1 MAKKISSRDI
11 FAEVDIFK
19 GIRDSADDTIKKMEL
34 LQIEVQETATALKK
48 SIGGAKFDSSK
59 AIKNV
64 VKATSDA
71 NKLAKESVQIDKAK
85 SQATITRTKALA
97 ELEKLEQQKT
107 KTESTQ
113 IRLAEQK
120 AKQNERLNKQAER
133 SKKLAKDEA
142 SAYKKLEKNT
152 RDLKNQSKEL
162 GAQLLVLE
170 QSGKKNTAQYRKLE
184 QQYRK
189 VTNSA
194 KSGDKQLKKL
204 DKTVG
209 DNFRNV
215 GNYKDAIRGLV
226 GVLGTLGAG
235 VGIGQIFRS
244 VTGTLIE
251 FDQAQADL
259 TAISGK
265 TRDELS
271 GLTQQAKDLGATSQF
286 TATEITGLQ
295 IELAK
300 LGFTTKE
307 IENSTEAV
315 SNFASATGA
324 DLASASK
331 VAGSALRAFR
341 LDASEMD
348 RVVSTLGVA
357 TTKSALS
364 FASYETSLSTV
375 APVAS
380 AFNFSVE
387 DTTALLGQ
395 LANSG
400 FDASS
405 SATATRNIIL
415 NLADSTG
422 DLAQEL
428 GRPINS
434 LDDLAEG
441 LKELDDKGI
450 DLAKSLE
457 LTDKRSVAAFNT
469 FLKGSGDLIE
479 FRDSITD
486 VNDELEEMAK
496 KRLDSVQGQLTLLN
510 SAWEGF
516 LLDMGD
522 ATGASNTLKSA
533 IGFLAENLNTILNV
547 IGKLIRGFLLYKGTL
562 MGLKAIQFAITGGFK
577 ELGALILKQ
586 IPLTRQYAQ
595 AQKEAGVATK
605 NAGTAVKGFGKAF
618 ASIGIFLIITAITEL
633 AMAWY
638 DVASGAKE
646 AREEQERQD
655 RAQQTIDNRRALG
668 EKLASDRAKKLN
680 DEREREFQLIDRNI
694 RKQKLAIDQSLTA
707 NKIKKK
713 TAELDKSAIA
723 QKKVV
728 LFLQTQEIG
737 AESIKLQEAIDEA
750 RQRVK
755 DEQTRTKVVRKATK
769 ITQGGVPY
777 AFVDATVSDV
787 DSDRVAFARGKVEEL
802 EAQLVSLNEMLALTN
817 DEYEDIDLSLKEF
830 EQRQK
835 KSNKVK
841 DKATTTTRKLNEAL
855 KEQNRYLS
863 QQKKLQQ
870 DLLIIQQDKQLA
882 EIDNQFDE
890 ELTAQLRNTAE
901 TGAFDATQLN
911 ALIDLRVRKETE
923 FLKQREG
930 MQIEFL
936 KDQYAREK
944 QARLD
949 ALTDE
954 RDALLAQDNITQPVR
969 DKINEDYD
977 NKLDDLND
985 DEVLRKKDLGK
996 KIEIIEANTQKS
1008 ITEIQ
1013 KQGMESRAGIEE
1025 QGKDAEEQAR
1035 QKELTDLQ
1043 DHYKSVNE
1051 IVKLSAD
1058 YFVKQSA
1065 RKVEALNQEIQDAQK
1080 QADTFR
1086 QLAENGNIDAKE
1098 SLAEQQRIIDEANK
1112 KKLQEQKRQER
1123 IRLAESV
1130 FQTYTSKLESDSKNP
1145 LAETIR
1151 DTTLLMQFINSIPA
1165 FESGIEDT
1173 GSNGKGV
1180 DGRGGFHAI
1189 LHPNERV
1196 VPKSLNE
1203 KIGALTNE
1211 QLTQLAVDYQNGQI
1225 VNGSQASGNALNF
1238 AVLVNGINELK
1249 DVIKNKPETNIE
1261 MGEITGSLM
1270 EIVKTTKQGNSTT
1283 FNRFKIKK

>member
-1 MAKKISSRDI
+1 MAKKISTRDI

-19 GIRDSADDTIKKMEL
+19 GIRDSATDTIKKMEL
-34 LQIEVQETATALKK
+34 LQKEVQETATALKK

-85 SQATITRTKALA
+85 TQATITRTKALS
-97 ELEKLEQQKT
+97 ELEKLEQQKA

-113 IRLAEQK
+113 IRLSEQK
-120 AKQNERLNKQAER
+120 AKQNERLNKQSER
-133 SKKLAKDEA
+133 ATKLAKNEA

-152 RDLKNQSKEL
+152 RELKNQSKEL
-162 GAQLLVLE
+162 GAQLLQLE
-170 QSGKKNTAQYRKLE
+170 QKGKKNTAQYRKLE

-189 VTNSA
+189 VTASA

-235 VGIGQIFRS
+235 VGIGQIFRN

-265 TRDELS
+265 TRTELG

-441 LKELDDKGI
+441 LQELDAKGI

-469 FLKGSGDLIE
+469 FLKGSDDLIQ

-486 VNDELEEMAK
+486 VNEELKAMAE

-516 LLDMGD
+516 ILDMGD
-522 ATGASNTLKSA
+522 ATGASN
-533 IGFLAENLNTILNV
+533 
-547 IGKLIRGFLLYKGTL
+547 
-562 MGLKAIQFAITGGFK
+562 
-577 ELGALILKQ
+577 
-586 IPLTRQYAQ
+586 
-595 AQKEAGVATK
+595 
-605 NAGTAVKGFGKAF
+605 
-618 ASIGIFLIITAITEL
+618 
-633 AMAWY
+633 
-638 DVASGAKE
+638 
-646 AREEQERQD
+646 
-655 RAQQTIDNRRALG
+655 
-668 EKLASDRAKKLN
+668 
-680 DEREREFQLIDRNI
+680 
-694 RKQKLAIDQSLTA
+694 
-707 NKIKKK
+707 
-713 TAELDKSAIA
+713 
-723 QKKVV
+723 
-728 LFLQTQEIG
+728 
-737 AESIKLQEAIDEA
+737 
-750 RQRVK
+750 
-755 DEQTRTKVVRKATK
+755 
-769 ITQGGVPY
+769 
-777 AFVDATVSDV
+777 
-787 DSDRVAFARGKVEEL
+787 
-802 EAQLVSLNEMLALTN
+802 
-817 DEYEDIDLSLKEF
+817 
-830 EQRQK
+830 
-835 KSNKVK
+835 
-841 DKATTTTRKLNEAL
+841 AL
-855 KEQNRYLS
+855 K
-863 QQKKLQQ
+863 
-870 DLLIIQQDKQLA
+870 
-882 EIDNQFDE
+882 
-890 ELTAQLRNTAE
+890 
-901 TGAFDATQLN
+901 
-911 ALIDLRVRKETE
+911 
-923 FLKQREG
+923 
-930 MQIEFL
+930 
-936 KDQYAREK
+936 
-944 QARLD
+944 
-949 ALTDE
+949 
-954 RDALLAQDNITQPVR
+954 P
-969 DKINEDYD
+969 
-977 NKLDDLND
+977 
-985 DEVLRKKDLGK
+985 
-996 KIEIIEANTQKS
+996 
-1008 ITEIQ
+1008 
-1013 KQGMESRAGIEE
+1013 
-1025 QGKDAEEQAR
+1025 
-1035 QKELTDLQ
+1035 
-1043 DHYKSVNE
+1043 
-1051 IVKLSAD
+1051 
-1058 YFVKQSA
+1058 
-1065 RKVEALNQEIQDAQK
+1065 
-1080 QADTFR
+1080 
-1086 QLAENGNIDAKE
+1086 
-1098 SLAEQQRIIDEANK
+1098 
-1112 KKLQEQKRQER
+1112 
-1123 IRLAESV
+1123 
-1130 FQTYTSKLESDSKNP
+1130 
-1145 LAETIR
+1145 
-1151 DTTLLMQFINSIPA
+1151 
-1165 FESGIEDT
+1165 
-1173 GSNGKGV
+1173 
-1180 DGRGGFHAI
+1180 
-1189 LHPNERV
+1189 
-1196 VPKSLNE
+1196 
-1203 KIGALTNE
+1203 
-1211 QLTQLAVDYQNGQI
+1211 
-1225 VNGSQASGNALNF
+1225 
-1238 AVLVNGINELK
+1238 
-1249 DVIKNKPETNIE
+1249 
-1261 MGEITGSLM
+1261 
-1270 EIVKTTKQGNSTT
+1270 
-1283 FNRFKIKK
+1283 

>member
-1 MAKKISSRDI
+1 M
-11 FAEVDIFK
+11 
-19 GIRDSADDTIKKMEL
+19 
-34 LQIEVQETATALKK
+34 
-48 SIGGAKFDSSK
+48 
-59 AIKNV
+59 
-64 VKATSDA
+64 
-71 NKLAKESVQIDKAK
+71 
-85 SQATITRTKALA
+85 
-97 ELEKLEQQKT
+97 
-107 KTESTQ
+107 
-113 IRLAEQK
+113 
-120 AKQNERLNKQAER
+120 
-133 SKKLAKDEA
+133 
-142 SAYKKLEKNT
+142 
-152 RDLKNQSKEL
+152 
-162 GAQLLVLE
+162 
-170 QSGKKNTAQYRKLE
+170 
-184 QQYRK
+184 
-189 VTNSA
+189 
-194 KSGDKQLKKL
+194 
-204 DKTVG
+204 
-209 DNFRNV
+209 

-271 GLTQQAKDLGATSQF
+271 GLTEQAKLLGKTSQF

-331 VAGSALRAFR
+331 VAGSALRAFGY
-341 LDASEMD
+341 DASEMD

-380 AFNFSVE
+380 AFNFSIE

-415 NLADSTG
+415 NLADSSG
-422 DLAQEL
+422 DLAQQL

-441 LKELDDKGI
+441 LQELDASGV
-450 DLAKSLE
+450 DLAESLE

-469 FLKGSGDLIE
+469 FLKGSGDLVE

-486 VNDELEEMAK
+486 VNDELEEMARK
-496 KRLDSVQGQLTLLN
+496 KLDSVQGQLTLLN

-533 IGFLAENLNTILNV
+533 IGFLAQNLETILNV
-547 IGKLIRGFLLYKGTL
+547 IGKLIRGWLFYKGTMIAL
-562 MGLKAIQFAITGGFK
+562 KGIQLAMNTSMKQMGTAIARN
-577 ELGALILKQ
+577 
-586 IPLTRQYAQ
+586 IPLTKAYAT
-595 AQKEAGVATK
+595 AQKESATATK
-605 NAGTAVKGFGKAF
+605 ASSTAVKGFGRAF
-618 ASIGIFLIITAITEL
+618 ASIGIFLLITAVVEL
-633 AMAWY
+633 ATAWY

-646 AREEQERQD
+646 AREEAERQAQ
-655 RAQQTIDNRRALG
+655 AQQVIDDALAFG
-668 EKLASDRAKKLN
+668 QFKGTKNTKALN
-680 DEREREFQLIDRNI
+680 DERKREFLLIDRTI
-694 RKQKLAIDQSLTA
+694 RKKKLLIDQ
-707 NKIKKK
+707 NKKENEIKKE
-713 TAELDKSAIA
+713 TAILDRSAIA
-723 QKKVV
+723 QKKVIV
-728 LFLQTQEIG
+728 FQQQQDLIGKKQDLEAEI
-737 AESIKLQEAIDEA
+737 KKNEA
-750 RQRVK
+750 QVK
-755 DEQTRTKVVRKATK
+755 IEQNRTKGVGIYKATA
-769 ITQGGVPY
+769 GGRGSIRVG
-777 AFVDATVSDV
+777 TKQVSDV
-787 DSDRVAFARGKVEEL
+787 DPLRVASFMGKVGELEEEL
-802 EAQLVSLNEMLALTN
+802 KALNADLLDTN
-817 DEYEDIDLSLKEF
+817 DLYDDLDLSYQEF
-830 EQRQK
+830 MQRQNKGNKTTK
-835 KSNKVK
+835 K
-841 DKATTTTRKLNEAL
+841 TTTKTRALNDAL
-855 KEQNRYLS
+855 KEQNGYLS
-863 QQKKLQQ
+863 EQKKLQQ
-870 DLLIIQQDKQLA
+870 DLLVIQQNKELA
-882 EIDNQFDE
+882 EIDNQFDT
-890 ELTAQLRNTAE
+890 ELTAQLRNTTE

-911 ALIDLRVRKETE
+911 ALIDLRISKETE
-923 FLKQREG
+923 FLKQREAK
-930 MQIEFL
+930 QIEFL
-936 KDQYAREK
+936 NDQYDREK

-949 ALTDE
+949 RLTDE
-954 RDALLAQDNITQPVR
+954 RDALLSQDKITQSVR
-969 DKINEDYD
+969 DRINADYA
-977 NKLDDLND
+977 NKLDDLNA
-985 DEVLRKKDLGK
+985 DEELRKKDLGT

-1008 ITEIQ
+1008 ITELQ
-1013 KQGMESRAGIEE
+1013 QQGMESRADIEQ
-1025 QGKDAEEQAR
+1025 QGQDAEEQAR
-1035 QKELTDLQ
+1035 QKELQDLKE
-1043 DHYKSVNE
+1043 HYQSVNQ

-1058 YFVKQSA
+1058 YFVKQSQ
-1065 RKVEALNQEIQDAQK
+1065 RKIEALNQEIQDAQK
-1080 QADTFR
+1080 TADTFR
-1086 QLAENGNIDAKE
+1086 ALAENGNIDAKE
-1098 SLAEQQRIIDEANK
+1098 SLAEQQRIIDDANK

-1130 FQTYTSKLESDSKNP
+1130 FSTYTSKLDSDSKNP

-1173 GSNGKGV
+1173 GTNGQGV

-1225 VNGSQASGNALNF
+1225 VAGSETSGSALNF

-1261 MGEITGSLM
+1261 MGEITSSLM